1 MKQKSYF
8 TVLLEIAKEIFSLL
22 LPLLTTRSLLLLT
35 SLRVNSLSVR
45 TSYVYI
51 HLCQVALET
60 TLKHCQINQLFEI
73 VYDIPSIILFCE
85 IFEKIAQE

>member
-35 SLRVNSLSVR
+35 SLRVTSLSVR

-51 HLCQVALET
+51 HLCQVAFET
-60 TLKHCQINQLFEI
+60 TLKHCKIHQLFEI

-85 IFEKIAQE
+85 IFEKIT